1 MLSSS
6 CRRKTDNFATEL
18 IIVLSSPY
26 SEHFFSTGMQALPQ
40 RLPFL
45 HTGGAFF
52 LGAFGALGVFFF
64 GAASADVTTEEPKSK
79 EGTELIATAIPI
91 RIEIMFF
98 FITPPNVVLLLY

>member
-1 MLSSS
+1 
-6 CRRKTDNFATEL
+6 
-18 IIVLSSPY
+18 
-26 SEHFFSTGMQALPQ
+26 MQALPQ

-52 LGAFGALGVFFF
+52 LGAWGVFGALGVFFF

-98 FITPPNVVLLLY
+98 FIKPPNVVLLLY